1 MKLVILAA
9 LALAIILAGC
19 QTEQK
24 PPEYSQFTFEWSD
37 GSCSSNSDCQAFEYG
52 CGGGHIMCT
61 NDTAKWK
68 GMMSTCD
75 IVENHPSQQ
84 GFRCA
89 CVLKD
94 KKCGWVK

>member
-1 MKLVILAA
+1 MAA
-9 LALAIILAGC
+9 FALIFVLCACSIS
-19 QTEQK
+19 QTSK
-24 PPEYSQFTFEWSD
+24 DYKSFTFEWSD
-37 GSCSSNSDCQAFEYG
+37 GSCSSNSECQAFEYG

-68 GMMSTCD
+68 GMMSTCE

-89 CVLKD
+89 CVLKE